1 MDAQILYFSRRLHS
15 TENSSCEWSHIAL
28 PISKEHLKST
38 PAAIPSTTPNMCRD
52 IDMELLEQVAILLDS
67 DDGRMKGWEL
77 HAVKGP
83 TLGVAEQNGPIQY
96 RAEVII
102 VREKPLLLSD
112 EEDEEYEEDEED
124 ESVKGEA

>member
-1 MDAQILYFSRRLHS
+1 M
-15 TENSSCEWSHIAL
+15 
-28 PISKEHLKST
+28 
-38 PAAIPSTTPNMCRD
+38 
-52 IDMELLEQVAILLDS
+52 
-67 DDGRMKGWEL
+67 
-77 HAVKGP
+77 
-83 TLGVAEQNGPIQY
+83 AEQNGPIQY